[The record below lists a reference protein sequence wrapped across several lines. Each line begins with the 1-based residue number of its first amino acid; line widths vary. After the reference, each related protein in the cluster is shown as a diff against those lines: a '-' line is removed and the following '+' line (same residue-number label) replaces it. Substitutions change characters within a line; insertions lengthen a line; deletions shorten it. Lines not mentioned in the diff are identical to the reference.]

1 MASRHAGIVL
11 LQRNRGTYI
20 GVEEDRKLAEGA
32 AGGLI
37 DGSSQERVAS
47 LELISRFNLKRKL
60 IQSSVDVF
68 NLMVRAEEGRGDE
81 RILTTEL

>member
-1 MASRHAGIVL
+1 M
-11 LQRNRGTYI
+11 
-20 GVEEDRKLAEGA
+20 
-32 AGGLI
+32 
-37 DGSSQERVAS
+37 AS

-81 RILTTEL
+81 WILTIDL